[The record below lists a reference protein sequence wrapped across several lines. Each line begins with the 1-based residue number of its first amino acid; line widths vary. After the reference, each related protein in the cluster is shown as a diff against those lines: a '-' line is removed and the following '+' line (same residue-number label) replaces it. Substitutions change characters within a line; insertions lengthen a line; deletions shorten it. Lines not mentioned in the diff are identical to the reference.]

1 MSYEALK
8 LEIDDGVAF
17 VTLSRPSAANALDLT
32 MAKEL
37 LDAAIVCHTRRDV
50 RAVLLTGA
58 GSAFCA
64 GGDVKTFAQAGKQ
77 LPELLAL
84 LTTYLHAAVTR
95 LARMDVPVVA
105 AVNGV
110 AAGAGMSLACAADIM
125 LVGQSARFTMAY
137 TRLGFAPDGG
147 STFALARLVGLRRA
161 QELMLTNRMLSS
173 AEALEWGLATHV
185 VPDAELAAQAE
196 QTARELAAGPTRA
209 FGAVKRLLLASATT
223 TLETQMEHETR
234 EIVLTGRT
242 ADGQE
247 GVAAF
252 VDKRAPR
259 FTGA

>member
-1 MSYEALK
+1 MNYEALQFRV
-8 LEIDDGVAF
+8 DDGVAF

-32 MAKEL
+32 MAEEL
-37 LDAAIVCHTRRDV
+37 LDATILCHTRRDV
-50 RAVLLTGA
+50 RAVLLTGE

-64 GGDVKTFAQAGKQ
+64 GGDVKTFAESGTA
-77 LPELLAL
+77 LPELLAQ

-95 LARMDVPVVA
+95 LARMDVPVIA

-110 AAGAGMSLACAADIM
+110 AAGAGMSLACACDVM
-125 LVGQSARFTMAY
+125 LVAASARFTMAY

-161 QELMLTNRMLSS
+161 QELMLTNRVLAA
-173 AEALEWGLATHV
+173 AEALEWGLATRV
-185 VPDAELAAQAE
+185 VPDAELAAEAE
-196 QTARELAAGPTRA
+196 KTARQLAAGPTRA

-234 EIVLTGRT
+234 EIVLTGRS

-252 VDKRAPR
+252 AAKRPPR